1 MMTRNLPGACIENFV
16 HDVPARCIKSEI
28 TMIYIKGIKMKWDQ
42 MIHI

>member
-1 MMTRNLPGACIENFV
+1 MLRNFIHG
-16 HDVPARCIKSEI
+16 VPARGIKSEI

>member
-1 MMTRNLPGACIENFV
+1 MLRNCIHGV
-16 HDVPARCIKSEI
+16 AASGIKSEI